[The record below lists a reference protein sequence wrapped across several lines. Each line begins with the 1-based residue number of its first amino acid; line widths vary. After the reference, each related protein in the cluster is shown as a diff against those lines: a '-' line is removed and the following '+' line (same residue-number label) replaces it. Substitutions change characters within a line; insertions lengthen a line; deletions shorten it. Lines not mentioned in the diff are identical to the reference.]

1 MTTSSSDE
9 VTIKITSSDPASES
23 CDDHYWFLT
32 VTTINSIHVT
42 SSSTEVQFAL
52 PEMSEAEVWDLNNKG
67 VRVMEFLT
75 DEITTLANLA
85 QTLLLFLPEFQESVG
100 PIGAAKNVDFMNTY
114 PQFPMSRRDPL
125 TRLPPAPEDVS
136 SGDFFATLRL
146 DGLAP
151 MLGFGMGSTTGHTTV
166 AM

>member
-1 MTTSSSDE
+1 M
-9 VTIKITSSDPASES
+9 
-23 CDDHYWFLT
+23 
-32 VTTINSIHVT
+32 
-42 SSSTEVQFAL
+42 
-52 PEMSEAEVWDLNNKG
+52 MSEAEVWDLNNKG

-75 DEITTLANLA
+75 DEVTTLANLA

-114 PQFPMSRRDPL
+114 PQFPMSRRDPFS
-125 TRLPPAPEDVS
+125 RLPPAPEEVS